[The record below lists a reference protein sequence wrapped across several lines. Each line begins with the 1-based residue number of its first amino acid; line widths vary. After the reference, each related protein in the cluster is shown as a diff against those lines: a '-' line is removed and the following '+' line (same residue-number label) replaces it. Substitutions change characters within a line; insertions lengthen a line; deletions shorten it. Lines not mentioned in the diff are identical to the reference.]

1 MSSNLSYVYRW
12 THLPSGKWYIGSR
25 TSKNCHSDDGY
36 ICSSKIVE
44 PMILES
50 PKDWNREIIAIGDS
64 KEMRILENTT
74 LAELDAKNH
83 PMSYNKHNGDGL
95 FNTLGHN
102 KGRKTVHKGN
112 QYKRIHPKEVAKYIT
127 EGWVLGTPKAVK
139 DKISATNKGEKFG
152 GHTNCGPKKG
162 SIPWNKGKTEN
173 RQEVLMRMSLSHVG
187 KTYNKNIVRVKE

>member
-1 MSSNLSYVYRW
+1 MTIAFVYKW
-12 THLPSGKWYIGSR
+12 TEISTGKWYIGSR
-25 TSKNCHSDDGY
+25 TAEGCHPNDGY
-36 ICSSKIVE
+36 ICSSKTVE
-44 PMILES
+44 PMIVDS
-50 PKDWNREIIAIGDS
+50 PNDWNREIIAMGDP

-74 LAELDAKNH
+74 LLELDAKNH

-95 FNTLGHN
+95 FNASGHN

-112 QYKRIHPKEVAKYIT
+112 QYKRIHPEEIKKYIA

-139 DKISATNKGEKFG
+139 DKISATNKGGKFG
-152 GHTNCGPKKG
+152 GHKNCGPKKG